1 MLLPAGRLH
10 DGGDRGT
17 LGAPQQTEDLLLLGI
32 RTWPVLPSFL
42 RRGGLRRALGAGC
55 RSRLLSAFGLGHF
68 RTPLIGGDG
77 IVCCHHRSP
86 AEAERRWRGGGP
98 YCGFAEPT
106 MSDWLLPPPALRNV
120 VALLLI
126 SF

>member
-68 RTPLIGGDG
+68 TTPLIGGDG
-77 IVCCHHRSP
+77 IVCCHHRST
-86 AEAERRWRGGGP
+86 AEAERRWRGGAPQRVIAGDSLPKPARTPGP
-98 YCGFAEPT
+98 LTT
-106 MSDWLLPPPALRNV
+106 MVPSQT
-120 VALLLI
+120 I
-126 SF
+126 SP